1 MTSVLFNGRA
11 HYAKRNA
18 MLEVVNNQLVV
29 SNLSHPAD
37 GVIIDTAGDS
47 GLKVNFLP
55 HTLAQGEVLGATLNM
70 RDGLD
75 RMKSV
80 AQWALCPDSS
90 GTYACLVVN
99 SHMEGENIQVVG
111 MKNGNIVLCQNFIN
125 QPDDPYSNWIITAI
139 ILIAVTGGAVIAGSS
154 HKKAVEERRD
164 EQGNVVETKTK
175 ITKSVGVSGTVVPL
189 TNAHASIH
197 PELSNSAIE
206 VDELFVVSTRSYP
219 GEIPAE
225 LDGDIEEVVLT
236 SNMTTGLVIT
246 DETDVVVEPV

>member
-90 GTYACLVVN
+90 GTYAYLVVN
-99 SHMEGENIQVVG
+99 SRLEGETIQLVG
-111 MKNGNIVLCQNFIN
+111 KKNGDIVLCQNFIN
-125 QPDDPYSNWIITAI
+125 EPNDPYSNWIV
-139 ILIAVTGGAVIAGSS
+139 IAVIIATIVIVSSNS
-154 HKKAVEERRD
+154 HKKTEEVTTD
-164 EQGNVVETKTK
+164 GQGNVVQTKVKT
-175 ITKSVGVSGTVVPL
+175 TKSVGLSGTVVPL
-189 TNAHASIH
+189 MNSHASIT
-197 PELSNSAIE
+197 PELSDSSIE
-206 VDELFVVSTRSYP
+206 VDELHIVSSRTYP
-219 GEIPAE
+219 GEIPTE
-225 LDGDIEEVVLT
+225 LDGDIEEVVMTANFQSGLT
-236 SNMTTGLVIT
+236 IT
-246 DETDVVVEPV
+246 NETEVVTEPI

>member
-90 GTYACLVVN
+90 GTYAYLVVN
-99 SHMEGENIQVVG
+99 SRLEGETIQLVG
-111 MKNGNIVLCQNFIN
+111 KKNGDIVLCQNFIN
-125 QPDDPYSNWIITAI
+125 EPNDPYSNWIV
-139 ILIAVTGGAVIAGSS
+139 IAVIIATIVIVSSNS
-154 HKKAVEERRD
+154 HKKTEVVTTD
-164 EQGNVVETKTK
+164 GQGNVVQTKVKT
-175 ITKSVGVSGTVVPL
+175 TKSVGLSGTVVPL
-189 TNAHASIH
+189 MNSHASIT
-197 PELSNSAIE
+197 PELSDSSIE
-206 VDELFVVSTRSYP
+206 VDELHIVSSRTYP
-219 GEIPAE
+219 GEIPTE
-225 LDGDIEEVVLT
+225 LDGDIEEVVMTANFQSGLT
-236 SNMTTGLVIT
+236 IT
-246 DETDVVVEPV
+246 NETEVVTEPI